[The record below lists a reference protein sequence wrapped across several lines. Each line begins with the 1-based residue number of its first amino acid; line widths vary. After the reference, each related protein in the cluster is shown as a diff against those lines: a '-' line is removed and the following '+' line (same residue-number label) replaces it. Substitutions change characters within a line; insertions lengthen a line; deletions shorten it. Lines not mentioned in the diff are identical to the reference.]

1 MIHLIST
8 NTKSYKIIN
17 LYQHVILHYQT
28 STNVKDGK
36 FQTCSQN
43 RKPRKL
49 LKRSS
54 GKLTRIISQRRII
67 KTYNL
72 QNTLSTIPIHSQI
85 PDLSQFMLSHF
96 RLFYFSTF
104 PVKNHSFSMYAK
116 FSRKLTFLIP

>member
-8 NTKSYKIIN
+8 NTKSYKTIN
-17 LYQHVILHYQT
+17 LYKHVILHYQT
-28 STNVKDGK
+28 SKNVKDGK
-36 FQTCSQN
+36 FHTCSQN

-54 GKLTRIISQRRII
+54 RELTRINSPRRIV

-72 QNTLSTIPIHSQI
+72 QNTLSTIPIHFQI
-85 PDLSQFMLSHF
+85 SDLSQFMLSHF

-104 PVKNHSFSMYAK
+104 PLKNHSFSTYSK
-116 FSRKLTFLIP
+116 FSGKLTFLIP